1 MNAIATI
8 TTPRLEV
15 RAARPCVVIR
25 NHVTMAQLP
34 TDLPPQ
40 SPELRRWLAARGI
53 EPSGPAFWRYPL
65 IDMEATM
72 TVDVG
77 FPIATAIQ
85 GDARVLADTIA
96 AGTYLV
102 ATHHGHPQGL
112 MRATGELLAW
122 ADTHGITW
130 DKHPEGR
137 GEAWR
142 SRIEWY
148 LNDELDDM
156 SAWDTELAFLT
167 R

>member
-1 MNAIATI
+1 MVIS
-8 TTPRLEV
+8 TPHLEV
-15 RAARPCVVIR
+15 RPARPCVVIR

-40 SPELRRWLAARGI
+40 SPELVQWLTARGLQ
-53 EPSGPAFWRYPL
+53 PAGPAFWRYPL
-65 IDMEATM
+65 IDMEGTM

-77 FPIATAIQ
+77 FPVAAAVT
-85 GDARVLADTIA
+85 GDGRVLADTIT

-112 MRATGELLAW
+112 MQATCDLLTW
-122 ADTHGITW
+122 AEANGIVW
-130 DKHPEGR
+130 DKHAEGR

-148 LNDELDDM
+148 LNDDGDDL
-156 SAWDTELAFLT
+156 SDWDTELAFLT